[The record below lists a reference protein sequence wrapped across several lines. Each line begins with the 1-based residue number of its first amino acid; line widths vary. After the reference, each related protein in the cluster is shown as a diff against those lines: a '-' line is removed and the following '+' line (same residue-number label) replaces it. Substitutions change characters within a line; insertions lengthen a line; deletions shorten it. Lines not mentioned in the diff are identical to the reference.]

1 MNENAKTLTL
11 VAVAAGV
18 VVLAI
23 VTRPSLPVSSQ
34 ENLTNQALFAK
45 FTDPLAVTNLE
56 IVEFDEGR
64 GEVHPFQVAQ
74 VQHKGKNL
82 WSIPSHDDYPADAKD
97 QVASAAAGLMGLKV
111 VEMVSE
117 DQGDQREYGVID
129 PDPKA
134 LKVGQTG
141 VGEKVIMKDKEGKEL
156 LSLVIGKEVPGRPGL
171 RYVRKVGQ
179 APIYI
184 VEAKTEKLST
194 KFENWIER
202 NLLQINS
209 FDIKRLWIRDH
220 SVDVLNKTL
229 LQRGDT
235 LVEYN
240 DAGDPKWKLVED
252 RKFAPEKGK
261 RGQGQWT
268 AVKLPPDEEL
278 NAAKLDELKTA
289 LDDLKIV
296 DVSRKP
302 AGLSA
307 DLKAASQFATKE
319 EAYFSLRDKGFF
331 PAQLEE
337 NGPLELFSNEGE
349 IRIVMK
355 DGVEY
360 VLRFGGIAGTSPTKK
375 DEKPKGSGKGAG
387 KDQDKKEG
395 SGLSRYLF
403 VMAEF
408 NPDIVPKPQIEP
420 LPEAKKEAAKKPA
433 EEKKPAE
440 AKKPAD
446 EKKAAPSAS
455 KEKKPA
461 EKKADEKKP
470 EVKKADEKKPEAKKP
485 ETKAA
490 DKKPEPAKPAD
501 AAKTAEADKAAK
513 AERERIEKENK
524 RKQEEYGQKIADGKK
539 RVGEL
544 NNRFADWYYVI
555 SDEVYRKIHLNHD
568 ELFKKKEKGK
578 EKKDEHAGHDHGG
591 AKDELTPSDSLDKL
605 KNEGPG
611 AK

>member
-34 ENLTNQALFAK
+34 ESLSNQPLYAN

-74 VQHKGKNL
+74 AEHKGKKL
-82 WSIPSHDDYPADAKD
+82 WSIPSHDEYPADAKD

-111 VEMVSE
+111 LEMVS
-117 DQGDQREYGVID
+117 DNQGDQREYGVID

-141 VGEKVIMKDKEGKEL
+141 VGEKVIMKNKEGKEL
-156 LSLVIGKEVPGRPGL
+156 LALVIGKEVPGRPGL

-184 VEAKTEKLST
+184 VEAKTDKLTT

-202 NLLQINS
+202 NLLQISS
-209 FDIKRLWIRDH
+209 FDIKRLRVRDH
-220 SVDVLNKTL
+220 SVDVMNKAL
-229 LQRGDT
+229 IQRGDT
-235 LVEYN
+235 VVEYN
-240 DAGDPKWKLVED
+240 DAGDPKWKLLED

-268 AVKLPPDEEL
+268 AIKLAPDQEV
-278 NAAKLDELKTA
+278 NATKLDELKTA

-296 DVSRKP
+296 DVNRKP

-307 DLKAASQFATKE
+307 DLKAAAQFAGKE

-331 PAQLEE
+331 AAQLEE

-375 DEKPKGSGKGAG
+375 DEKPKGAGKASGKE
-387 KDQDKKEG
+387 DKKEG
-395 SGLSRYLF
+395 AGLSRYLF

-408 NPDIVPKPQIEP
+408 NPDIIPKPQLEP
-420 LPEAKKEAAKKPA
+420 LPEAKKDAAPKPA

-440 AKKPAD
+440 TKKPAD
-446 EKKAAPSAS
+446 EKKADATKS
-455 KEKKPA
+455 KETKPA

-470 EVKKADEKKPEAKKP
+470 EA
-485 ETKAA
+485 KAA
-490 DKKPEPAKPAD
+490 DKKPEPAKPVD

-513 AERERIEKENK
+513 AERERIEKDNK
-524 RKQEEYGQKIADGKK
+524 RKQEEYDQKIADGKK

-555 SDEVYRKIHLNHD
+555 SDEVYRKIHLSHD
-568 ELFKKKEKGK
+568 EIFRKKEKGK

-591 AKDELTPSDSLDKL
+591 AKDEAMPADPLDTL
-605 KNEGPG
+605 KKEGPG

>member
-34 ENLTNQALFAK
+34 ESLTNQPLYAN

-56 IVEFDEGR
+56 IVEYDEGR
-64 GEVHPFQVAQ
+64 GEVLPFQVAQ
-74 VQHKGKNL
+74 VPHKGKNL

-111 VEMVSE
+111 LEMVS
-117 DQGDQREYGVID
+117 DNQGDQREYGVID

-141 VGEKVIMKDKEGKEL
+141 VGEKVIMKNKEGKEL
-156 LSLVIGKEVPGRPGL
+156 LALVIGKEVPGRPGL

-179 APIYI
+179 APIYV
-184 VEAKTEKLST
+184 VEAKTDKLST

-202 NLLQINS
+202 NLLQISS
-209 FDIKRLWIRDH
+209 FDIKRLLVRDH
-220 SVDVLNKTL
+220 SVDELRGAL
-229 LQRGDT
+229 FQRGET
-235 LVEYN
+235 ALEYN
-240 DAGDPKWKLVED
+240 DAGEPKWKLIED
-252 RKFAPEKGK
+252 KKFTASKERPDE
-261 RGQGQWT
+261 GQWVP
-268 AVKLPPDEEL
+268 VKLAADQEL

-307 DLKAASQFATKE
+307 DLKAAADFTTHRDAVE
-319 EAYFSLRDKGFF
+319 SLAHKGFY
-331 PAQLEE
+331 AAELTKGQV
-337 NGPLELFSNEGE
+337 ELFSNEGE

-375 DEKPKGSGKGAG
+375 DEKPKGAG
-387 KDQDKKEG
+387 KAAGKEKEPEKKEG
-395 SGLSRYLF
+395 AGLSRYLF

-408 NPDIVPKPQIEP
+408 NPDIIPKPQLEP
-420 LPEAKKEAAKKPA
+420 LPEAKKEAAKKPP

-446 EKKAAPSAS
+446 DKKAAPAPSQQ
-455 KEKKPA
+455 KKTA
-461 EKKADEKKP
+461 E
-470 EVKKADEKKPEAKKP
+470 KKADEKKPEAKK
-485 ETKAA
+485 AD
-490 DKKPEPAKPAD
+490 DKKPEPKKPQTEAEKKAEAAKAAEAEK
-501 AAKTAEADKAAK
+501 AAKT
-513 AERERIEKENK
+513 ERERIEKENK
-524 RKQEEYGQKIADGKK
+524 RKQEEYDQKVADGKK

-555 SDEVYRKIHLNHD
+555 SDDVYRKIHLNHD
-568 ELFKKKEKGK
+568 ELFKKKEKAQ
-578 EKKDEHAGHDHGG
+578 EKKDEHAGHDHGAG
-591 AKDELTPSDSLDKL
+591 KDEASSSDSLDKL
-605 KNEGPG
+605 KKEGPA

>member
-34 ENLTNQALFAK
+34 ESLTNQPLYAN

-56 IVEFDEGR
+56 IVEYDEGR
-64 GEVHPFQVAQ
+64 GEVLPFQVAQ
-74 VQHKGKNL
+74 VPHKGKNL

-97 QVASAAAGLMGLKV
+97 QVASAAGGLMGLKV
-111 VEMVSE
+111 LEMVS
-117 DQGDQREYGVID
+117 DNQGDQREYGVID

-141 VGEKVIMKDKEGKEL
+141 VGEKVIMKNKEGKEL
-156 LSLVIGKEVPGRPGL
+156 LALVIGKEVPGRPGL
-171 RYVRKVGQ
+171 RYVAQGRPGPHLHRRGQ
-179 APIYI
+179 DRQALHEVRELDRAQSAADQQLRHQAAPGPRPFGGRT
-184 VEAKTEKLST
+184 AGAL
-194 KFENWIER
+194 F
-202 NLLQINS
+202 
-209 FDIKRLWIRDH
+209 
-220 SVDVLNKTL
+220 
-229 LQRGDT
+229 QRGET
-235 LVEYN
+235 AIEYN
-240 DAGDPKWKLVED
+240 DAGEPKWKLIED
-252 RKFAPEKGK
+252 KKFTASKERPDE
-261 RGQGQWT
+261 GQWVP
-268 AVKLPPDEEL
+268 VKLAADQEL

-307 DLKAASQFATKE
+307 DLKAAADFTTHRDAVE
-319 EAYFSLRDKGFF
+319 SLAHKGFY
-331 PAQLEE
+331 AAELTKGQV
-337 NGPLELFSNEGE
+337 ELFSNEGE

-375 DEKPKGSGKGAG
+375 DEKPKGTGKAAG
-387 KDQDKKEG
+387 KEKEPEKKEG
-395 SGLSRYLF
+395 AGLSRYLF

-408 NPDIVPKPQIEP
+408 NPDIIPKPQLEP
-420 LPEAKKEAAKKPA
+420 LPEAKKETAKKPA

-446 EKKAAPSAS
+446 DKKAAPAPSQQ
-455 KEKKPA
+455 KKTA

-470 EVKKADEKKPEAKKP
+470 EAKKADEKKPEAKKP
-485 ETKAA
+485 QTEAEKKAEAAKAA
-490 DKKPEPAKPAD
+490 E
-501 AAKTAEADKAAK
+501 AEKAAK

-524 RKQEEYGQKIADGKK
+524 RKQEEYDQKVADGKK

-555 SDEVYRKIHLNHD
+555 SDDVYRKIHLNHD
-568 ELFKKKEKGK
+568 ELFKKKEKAQ
-578 EKKDEHAGHDHGG
+578 EKKDEHAGHDHGAG
-591 AKDELTPSDSLDKL
+591 KDEASSSDSLDKL
-605 KNEGPG
+605 KKEGPA